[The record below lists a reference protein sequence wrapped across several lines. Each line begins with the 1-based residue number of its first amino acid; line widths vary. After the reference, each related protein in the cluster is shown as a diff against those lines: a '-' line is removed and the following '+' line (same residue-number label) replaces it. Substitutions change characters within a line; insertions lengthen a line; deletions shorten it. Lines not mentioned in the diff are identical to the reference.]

1 MKDIEFKCSI
11 QGRYKIQILKGGIII
26 SERPWAN
33 NMILNQGKDW
43 VMAGT
48 RTFQESFT
56 HCAVGTGTTPVA
68 ATDTGLTSEAATNRT
83 NTYLTGSGN
92 CGTSWVGQVG
102 TMRRTFDFAIET
114 TNQVYTEL
122 GWSYTATKAG
132 NLFSK
137 TLISGGSVT
146 VLAEQQLRVVYDVSI
161 TCAPTGVQAATLTV
175 AGWGTPAGTWALQ
188 TNMFAEVGTN
198 GGQSVDG
205 GLFEPAYTSRTVYL
219 CSGTCTLGSFG
230 TPPTGQYIAYVHGA
244 WGTYTLG
251 TFTRS
256 VTFPYFSAA
265 SIASTDIRMFR
276 YDVFSNH
283 SLAFRFDSPQ
293 TKLNTYRL
301 RPNGYSITIS

>member
-1 MKDIEFKCSI
+1 MKDINFKCSI

-43 VMAGT
+43 VMAGA

-161 TCAPTGVQAATLTV
+161 TCAPTGVQTANLTV
-175 AGWGTPAGTWALQ
+175 AGWGTLSGTWALQ
-188 TNMFAEVGTN
+188 TRMFGEVWTN
-198 GGQSVDG
+198 GKGDVG
-205 GLFEPAYTSRTVYL
+205 GLFEPSNTERTVYL
-219 CSGTCTLGSFG
+219 YSGTCTLGSFG
-230 TPPTGQYIAYVHGA
+230 TQPTGQYIAYVYGA

-256 VTFPYFSAA
+256 ITFPYFSAA

-276 YDVFSNH
+276 YDVYSSP

-301 RPNGYSITIS
+301 RPNGYSITLS